1 MVGPRISLVVAARND
16 DYGGNF
22 LHRMQV
28 FVNSLLTLWKRHE
41 LNGELIIVEWN
52 PPEGK
57 PRLAEALSWPP
68 AGPSGSVRI
77 IEVSKDLH
85 GRLPHADRIVMF
97 EFVAKNVGI
106 RRARGEFV
114 LATNADIIFNDELIK
129 FLATESLSPDCFYRI
144 DRYDVA
150 LLVPLDLPVDE
161 QLRFCAENAV
171 RVRGALGTFPLKYMS
186 SHNNWIYEG
195 YLTKLS
201 PRAALRWFKTK
212 FVYRIHTGAPGDFTL
227 MARRR
232 WQELRGY
239 PELSAHKS
247 HLDCYLCFMAKSAGL
262 SQMVLRS
269 PQRIYH
275 QEHSAP
281 KPGQA
286 DYEAFW
292 RDAMRMSSSGR
303 PVILNDESW
312 GLGDAEPRELV
323 ISPGA
328 LSATAPRT

>member
-1 MVGPRISLVVAARND
+1 MPKPKISFVVAARND
-16 DYGGNF
+16 DYGGKF

-28 FVNSLLTLWKRHE
+28 FVNCLLALWRRHD
-41 LNGELIIVEWN
+41 LDAELILVEWN

-85 GRLPHADRIVMF
+85 GRLPNADRIVMF

-114 LATNADIIFNDELIK
+114 LTTNADIIFNNELIK
-129 FLATESLSPDCFYRI
+129 FLATETLSPDCFYRI

-150 LLVPLDLPVDE
+150 LPVPLDHPVDE
-161 QLRFCAENAV
+161 QLRFCSENCI
-171 RVRGALGTFPLKYMS
+171 RVRSALGTIPLKYLS
-186 SHNNWIYEG
+186 SHNHWIYAG

-201 PRAALRWFKTK
+201 PRATLRWFMTK
-212 FVYRIHTGAPGDFTL
+212 FVFRIHTGAPGDFTM
-227 MARRR
+227 MARNR
-232 WQELRGY
+232 WHELRGY
-239 PELSAHKS
+239 PELTAHKS

-262 SQMVLRS
+262 SQAVLKG
-269 PQRIYH
+269 PLRIYH
-275 QEHSAP
+275 QEHSSL

-286 DYEAFW
+286 DYETFW
-292 RDAMRMSSSGR
+292 RDATRMWRSKK
-303 PVILNDESW
+303 PVIRNQETW
-312 GLGDAEPRELV
+312 GLGDANLPDVTVGWRTAGV
-323 ISPGA
+323 A
-328 LSATAPRT
+328 SAMG